1 VKAGDGRRAM
11 FRKWRLTVNKL
22 RFVFHGRSVGRTA
35 GGKGKRT
42 MAKSRGRR
50 QAELV
55 VVELYFMKEN
65 QQKKPKNKKL

>member
-22 RFVFHGRSVGRTA
+22 GRSVGRTA